1 MLWQAISY
9 GAQGKLLLE
18 RHGNGIGT
26 QNRYHPTRGF
36 VESSLTFR
44 TANQQ
49 AVQNLELRVNDLG
62 NVEWRR
68 LTRHEAPSGA
78 PVHEVKTESFSF
90 DSQNRLTS
98 SYVIGQDAQHFT
110 FAANGNIASKTG
122 TGSYTYGGAG
132 AGPHAVTGVTLGG
145 SSRRYTYDAKGR
157 MENEYL
163 TPEGGSELL
172 LRQVAYTSF
181 DQPQFIQHW
190 RSAPLSSDLAEL
202 GESGVPWDQT
212 CTMQFYFGA
221 GLQRLISVKYKGLL
235 KTQTLSLGGYEIRE
249 TTRGSLGTLV
259 EKEERSSFGN
269 GAKVKRWTAV
279 NPVIPIMAYEYGVSD
294 HLGSDSVTYT
304 GEGQEQSQRGHLK
317 EGEVQK
323 TERQSYDAWG
333 ARRNA
338 DTWAPAKGP
347 LGESNPSEEREG
359 SNLARGYT
367 GHEMLDDVGLVHMNG
382 RLYDPSLGRMCGA
395 DPYVQTPENLQNYNR
410 YSYVLNNPLSQID
423 PSGHFI
429 IGLIVALGA
438 AIIGAIGAVISTV
451 LAFVAY
457 LAALAAQF
465 VVMVAGAVVQAF
477 GAMGGVLMA
486 AAKAGIAKVAT
497 AVTLKKIAIGAALSA
512 TYNGAQT
519 AINGGSFSDVLKSA
533 AIGAVTGAVGAVVGG
548 GMHVLGDAMGSM
560 LQGGGNIVGTVVH
573 LAAHGAAGG
582 GMSEAMGGSFEDG
595 FIGGVSGA
603 GVAGAF
609 GNAFSGVSEEI
620 GVLGRT
626 AVAAV
631 GGGVA
636 SVLSG
641 GKFAD
646 GAFSAAFFHLF
657 NNEASGAFTADG
669 RINKSALQKDGAD
682 IYVIRESRDSP
693 TGVLVY
699 EDGEYL
705 GGYRGNIDPNGNGGS
720 DYIPGKR
727 GPPDGTYTV
736 NPKPHSQDDG
746 GIEFVAGTPSIT
758 GKGRAVGSPAEGY
771 NPTIRVHPY
780 GGSKGCQTTSFEW
793 ADRIWDIV
801 ARNPAGSVKMHI
813 RTQSVPI
820 GIPVGPP
827 LPKPSAHPWPPF
839 TKNRNPYQPY

>member
-1 MLWQAISY
+1 
-9 GAQGKLLLE
+9 
-18 RHGNGIGT
+18 
-26 QNRYHPTRGF
+26 

-122 TGSYTYGGAG
+122 TGSYTYGGGAG

-163 TPEGGSELL
+163 MPEGGSELL

-367 GHEMLDDVGLVHMNG
+367 GHEMLDDVGLIHMNG

-477 GAMGGVLMA
+477 GAMGGMLMA
-486 AAKAGIAKVAT
+486 AAKAGIAKVA
-497 AVTLKKIAIGAALSA
+497 AGMTLKKVLIGASLSA
-512 TYNGAQT
+512 VYSGAQT
-519 AINGGSFSDVLKSA
+519 AINGGSFSDVLKA
-533 AIGAVTGAVGAVVGG
+533 AAMGAVTGAVGAVVGG
-548 GMHVLGDAMGSM
+548 AMHVFGDALGSM
-560 LQGGGNIVGTVVH
+560 LQGGGNILGTVVH

-582 GMSEAMGGSFEDG
+582 GMSAAMGGSFQDG
-595 FIGGVSGA
+595 FIGGIIGA
-603 GVAGAF
+603 GVTGAL
-609 GNAFSGVSEEI
+609 GKVFSGVS
-620 GVLGRT
+620 
-626 AVAAV
+626 
-631 GGGVA
+631 
-636 SVLSG
+636 
-641 GKFAD
+641 
-646 GAFSAAFFHLF
+646 
-657 NNEASGAFTADG
+657 
-669 RINKSALQKDGAD
+669 KD
-682 IYVIRESRDSP
+682 IRCP
-693 TGVLVY
+693 GT
-699 EDGEYL
+699 
-705 GGYRGNIDPNGNGGS
+705 NGGCS
-720 DYIPGKR
+720 
-727 GPPDGTYTV
+727 
-736 NPKPHSQDDG
+736 SQRWCG
-746 GIEFVAGTPSIT
+746 F
-758 GKGRAVGSPAEGY
+758 RALWRK
-771 NPTIRVHPY
+771 I
-780 GGSKGCQTTSFEW
+780 C
-793 ADRIWDIV
+793 
-801 ARNPAGSVKMHI
+801 
-813 RTQSVPI
+813 
-820 GIPVGPP
+820 
-827 LPKPSAHPWPPF
+827 
-839 TKNRNPYQPY
+839 